1 MKSIKPFNLIYSF
14 ILFFFLH
21 ISYAHIENTH
31 DHEREKWFFQDSSGP
46 FIAEFISFN
55 GSDVFLK
62 QKNKIL
68 KYELSKFSMED
79 QLTILKK
86 DELVKK
92 INTTSP
98 IKKYSDSKFTLKS
111 LQSKRLIIS
120 FLVLILSLLTF
131 ISLFPSFIAYSR
143 AISIITYILL
153 LIFLACDSKEIIAE
167 SGNDDEILV
176 TSSVDNNT
184 SNSSNTTSNEAN
196 SSNNLELIKSYFN
209 NFSDVSIT
217 SNNDYFFVSSYSWPN
232 HPMGIGI
239 SSWQEQVPIPQ
250 NYTGDNSWQ
259 IPLNPK
265 MAETPTD
272 TSVNLFRGAIA
283 IAINGIPI
291 FNVLNNRGENAYEK
305 GELDNWGGH
314 FGRGDDYHYHM
325 IPLHLQEI
333 VGDDQPLAFGL
344 DGYPVY
350 GLTTENL
357 DEAFGRYDSN
367 GNYRYHASSK
377 SPYYMP
383 FVKGEIDIVNDG
395 IDPQPSQNP
404 IRPSDSFKPVS
415 GATVTGFTQTGK
427 NSFSFEYTVDGVK
440 YYVNYNWD
448 ENCKFTFTYID
459 ENGGTT
465 NLPHNGSLADNSS
478 ENSESHINQDAC
490 KDVVYNSG

>member
-1 MKSIKPFNLIYSF
+1 MKSIKPFNLIYLF

-21 ISYAHIENTH
+21 ISYAHIEDTH
-31 DHEREKWFFQDSSGP
+31 NHDKEKWFFQENSTP
-46 FIAEFISFN
+46 LIAEFISFN
-55 GSDVFLK
+55 GRDVFLK
-62 QKNKIL
+62 VKNKIL
-68 KYELSKFSMED
+68 KYELSRFSMED
-79 QLTILKK
+79 QLVILKK
-86 DELVKK
+86 NELVKK
-92 INTTSP
+92 INTASS
-98 IKKYSDSKFTLKS
+98 IKKYSFSKFILKNFH
-111 LQSKRLIIS
+111 LKPLIIS
-120 FLVLILSLLTF
+120 FLVLISSLLIF
-131 ISLFPSFIAYSR
+131 ISFFPSFKFYSK
-143 AISIITYILL
+143 AISITTYLLL
-153 LIFLACDSKEIIAE
+153 LIFLACDSKEIITE
-167 SGNDDEILV
+167 SNKDEEIIA
-176 TSSVDNNT
+176 TSSNNT
-184 SNSSNTTSNEAN
+184 NSSDSSNTTNNETN
-196 SSNNLELIKSYFN
+196 STNNIELIKSYFN
-209 NFSDVSIT
+209 NFSGVSIT
-217 SNNDYFFVSSYSWPN
+217 GNNEYFFVSSYSWPE

-265 MAETPTD
+265 MADTPID

-383 FVKGEIDIVNDG
+383 FVMGEIDIVNDG